1 MRFADRKQAGSQLAE
16 RLELLGLHDPIVV
29 ALPRGGVPVA
39 AEVAARLGAPLDVLV
54 VRKIGHPHQ
63 PELAVGALGEGDVVV
78 LDQHAIT
85 QLGVTPE
92 ALASAEARERTEL
105 GRRVARYRGQRSR
118 IAVRGR
124 TVVVVDDGL
133 ATGASARAAIEVLR
147 RSGAAHVVLA
157 VPVAPAETL
166 ETMRLLADEVVCVAT
181 PADFRAVGRWY
192 ERFGQV
198 SDDEVAALLR
208 ASAPPES

>member
-78 LDQHAIT
+78 LDQHAI
-85 QLGVTPE
+85 
-92 ALASAEARERTEL
+92 
-105 GRRVARYRGQRSR
+105 
-118 IAVRGR
+118 
-124 TVVVVDDGL
+124 
-133 ATGASARAAIEVLR
+133 
-147 RSGAAHVVLA
+147 
-157 VPVAPAETL
+157 
-166 ETMRLLADEVVCVAT
+166 
-181 PADFRAVGRWY
+181 
-192 ERFGQV
+192 
-198 SDDEVAALLR
+198 
-208 ASAPPES
+208 